1 MDALGYTGVALL
13 VAIENLFPPIPSE
26 IVLSLA
32 GFYAS
37 RGDAT
42 VLGMIAA
49 ATAGS
54 LVGAWVLFG
63 LAVWFGQDRLRGLI
77 ARYGRWLRITETD
90 LDRADEWFD
99 RHANA
104 AVLICRCVPLVRS
117 VISLPAGFSG
127 MAFAPFT
134 LYTLIGSVVWNSIFV
149 IAGYQLGENWE
160 TVAEYADYLQYGVI
174 LAILAAVAYFVW
186 QRWFS
191 PTARARAPR
200 G

>member
-1 MDALGYTGVALL
+1 VDALGYTGVALL

-42 VLGMIAA
+42 VLGMIGA

-54 LVGAWVLFG
+54 LVGAWILFG
-63 LAVWFGQDRLRGLI
+63 LAVWFGQDRLRALI
-77 ARYGRWLRITETD
+77 ARYGRWLRLTETD
-90 LDRADEWFD
+90 LDRADAWFD
-99 RHANA
+99 RHANM

-127 MAFAPFT
+127 MRFAPFT

-149 IAGYQLGENWE
+149 VAGYQLGENWE
-160 TVAEYADYLQYGVI
+160 TVAEYADYLQYAVI
-174 LAILAAVAYFVW
+174 LAILAAVGFFVW
-186 QRWFS
+186 RRWFAPS
-191 PTARARAPR
+191 ARERAAR

>member
-63 LAVWFGQDRLRGLI
+63 LAVLFGQERLRALVR
-77 ARYGRWLRITETD
+77 RYGRWLRITETD
-90 LDRADEWFD
+90 LDRADAWFD
-99 RHANA
+99 RHANM

-127 MAFAPFT
+127 MHFAPFT

-160 TVAEYADYLQYGVI
+160 TVAEYADYLQYAVI
-174 LAILAAVAYFVW
+174 LAILAAIGFFVW
-186 QRWFS
+186 RRWFS
-191 PTARARAPR
+191 PSARERTAR